1 MRKIPKSLVF
11 IGIIFLIGFAVF
23 LVGKIQST
31 FVTSDL
37 KEYLETRGVLFQG
50 TQSFS
55 INKTKTTQIIDFKV
69 TKISAK
75 HENIIARIE
84 LVENI
89 EEREAQLYTEDK
101 KTSIESIFLSEPAH
115 YPGIITRNVE
125 CPDEFQPIRGIKD
138 GVSYYILYA
147 SERFSYGVCSRDE
160 VRYRSL
166 IGFLYCP
173 QNGVFIEM
181 KLFFPPEIF
190 VESRDLGLL
199 HSLRCE

>member
-1 MRKIPKSLVF
+1 VKKIPKSLVF
-11 IGIIFLIGFAVF
+11 IGIVFLIGSAVF

-31 FVTSDL
+31 FVTPNL
-37 KEYLETRGVLFQG
+37 KEYLETKGVLFQEM
-50 TQSFS
+50 QSFS
-55 INKTKTTQIIDFKV
+55 INKIKTTQVLDLKV

-84 LVENI
+84 LVENM

-101 KTSIESIFLSEPAH
+101 KVSIESIFLSEPAH

-125 CPDEFQPIRGIKD
+125 CPDEFHPISGTKD

-147 SERFSYGVCSRDE
+147 SERFSYGVCSLSE
-160 VRYRSL
+160 VKYKSL

-173 QNGVFIEM
+173 QNDVFLEM